1 MTAMSREE
9 VLTRYRR
16 LREISKRHQ
25 TEAVRYVPHSALL
38 DQARRIGLAVGKTL
52 VAESMDELTLAF
64 DLALYTAPPGR
75 SRGIER
81 YARSAAVAAGSD
93 DEVVLEAMRQAR
105 FSVWQ
110 VERRHEAV
118 GLVVQ
123 DLMRENSLWL
133 VDESLEQTAPE
144 GMSVAMRVIM
154 PEAFAMTCGVIV
166 PVDAM
171 LLDEVFEE
179 VLGRIRG
186 EADAIANDRRFATTI
201 YRMAVLEGL
210 MDQVGFVDPS

>member
-9 VLTRYRR
+9 ILTRYRG

-25 TEAVRYVPHSALL
+25 TEAIRFVPQSALL
-38 DQARRIGLAVGKTL
+38 DQARRIGLAIGQTL

-81 YARSAAVAAGSD
+81 YARSVAVPTGSD
-93 DEVVLEAMRQAR
+93 DAEVLQAMCQAR

-110 VERRHEAV
+110 VERRHETA
-118 GLVVQ
+118 GLIVR
-123 DLMRENSLWL
+123 DLMREDSLWL
-133 VDESLEQTAPE
+133 VDEGLEQTAPE
-144 GMSVAMRVIM
+144 GMSVAMRVITL
-154 PEAFAMTCGVIV
+154 ETFAMTCGVIV
-166 PVDAM
+166 PIDGM

-179 VLGRIRG
+179 VLGRLRG
-186 EADAIANDRRFATTI
+186 EADAIANDRRFATAL
-201 YRMAVLEGL
+201 YRKAVQEGL
-210 MDQVGFVDPS
+210 MDQVGLIDPG

>member
-38 DQARRIGLAVGKTL
+38 DQARRIGLAGGKTL

-81 YARSAAVAAGSD
+81 YARSAAVPAGSD
-93 DEVVLEAMRQAR
+93 DEVVLQAMRQAR

-123 DLMRENSLWL
+123 DLMRETSLWL

>member
-1 MTAMSREE
+1 MTAMSRDE

-64 DLALYTAPPGR
+64 DLALYIAPPGR

-81 YARSAAVAAGSD
+81 HARSAAVPARSD
-93 DEVVLEAMRQAR
+93 DEVVRQAMCQAR

-110 VERRHEAV
+110 VER
-118 GLVVQ
+118 Q
-123 DLMRENSLWL
+123 REQPL
-133 VDESLEQTAPE
+133 A
-144 GMSVAMRVIM
+144 
-154 PEAFAMTCGVIV
+154 C
-166 PVDAM
+166 
-171 LLDEVFEE
+171 
-179 VLGRIRG
+179 
-186 EADAIANDRRFATTI
+186 
-201 YRMAVLEGL
+201 
-210 MDQVGFVDPS
+210 

>member
-52 VAESMDELTLAF
+52 VTESMDELTLAF

-81 YARSAAVAAGSD
+81 YARSAAVPAGSD
-93 DEVVLEAMRQAR
+93 DAVVLQAMRQAR

-123 DLMRENSLWL
+123 DLMRETSLWL

>member
-81 YARSAAVAAGSD
+81 NARSAAVPARSD
-93 DEVVLEAMRQAR
+93 DEVVLQAMRQAR

-166 PVDAM
+166 PVEAM

-186 EADAIANDRRFATTI
+186 EADAIANDSRFATTI

>member
-1 MTAMSREE
+1 MAVMSRDET
-9 VLTRYRR
+9 LARYRG
-16 LREISKRHQ
+16 LREINKRHQ
-25 TEAVRYVPHSALL
+25 TQAARFVPHSALL
-38 DQARRIGLAVGKTL
+38 DQARRIGLAIGKTL
-52 VAESMDELTLAF
+52 VADSMDELTLAF

-81 YARSAAVAAGSD
+81 YARATAVPSESE
-93 DEVVLEAMRQAR
+93 DEAVLQAMCQAR

-110 VERRHEAV
+110 VERRHETA
-118 GLVVQ
+118 GLIMQ
-123 DLMRENSLWL
+123 DLMREKSLWL
-133 VDESLEQTAPE
+133 VDEGLEQTAVE
-144 GMSVAMRVIM
+144 GMSVAMRVIT

-186 EADAIANDRRFATTI
+186 EADAIANDRRFATAI
-201 YRMAVLEGL
+201 YRRAILDGL
-210 MDQVGFVDPS
+210 MDQVGLADPS

>member
-81 YARSAAVAAGSD
+81 YARSAAVPAGSD
-93 DEVVLEAMRQAR
+93 DEVVLQAMRQAR

-166 PVDAM
+166 PVNAM
-171 LLDEVFEE
+171 LLDEVFDE

>member
-9 VLTRYRR
+9 ILTRYRD

-25 TEAVRYVPHSALL
+25 TEAVRFVPHSALL
-38 DQARRIGLAVGKTL
+38 DQARRIGLAIGKTL

-81 YARSAAVAAGSD
+81 YARSAAVPPGSD
-93 DEVVLEAMRQAR
+93 DQGVLQAMCQAR

-110 VERRHEAV
+110 VERRHETA
-118 GLVVQ
+118 GLIVQ
-123 DLMRENSLWL
+123 DLMREESLWL
-133 VDESLEQTAPE
+133 VDEGLEQTAAE
-144 GMSVAMRVIM
+144 GMSLAMRVIT

-186 EADAIANDRRFATTI
+186 VADAIANDRRFATAI
-201 YRMAVLEGL
+201 YRRAVLDGL
-210 MDQVGFVDPS
+210 MDQVGLIDPS

>member
-81 YARSAAVAAGSD
+81 YARSAAVPAGSD
-93 DEVVLEAMRQAR
+93 DAVVLQAMRQAR

-123 DLMRENSLWL
+123 DLMRETSLWL

-201 YRMAVLEGL
+201 DRMAVLEGL

>member
-1 MTAMSREE
+1 MAGMGREE
-9 VLTRYRR
+9 ILTRYRR
-16 LREISKRHQ
+16 LREISTRHHG
-25 TEAVRYVPHSALL
+25 AALKFVPHAALL
-38 DQARRIGLAVGKTL
+38 EQARRLGLTVGKTL

-81 YARSAAVAAGSD
+81 YARSAAVPAGSD
-93 DEVVLEAMRQAR
+93 DEVVLQAMRQAR

-123 DLMRENSLWL
+123 DLMRETSLWL

>member
-38 DQARRIGLAVGKTL
+38 DQARRIGLTVGKTL

-81 YARSAAVAAGSD
+81 YARSAAVPAGSD
-93 DEVVLEAMRQAR
+93 DEVVLQAMRQAR

>member
-9 VLTRYRR
+9 ILTRYRG

-25 TEAVRYVPHSALL
+25 TEAVKYVPHSALL
-38 DQARRIGLAVGKTL
+38 EQARRIGLAIGRTL

-81 YARSAAVAAGSD
+81 YARSADVPTGPD
-93 DEVVLEAMRQAR
+93 DEVVLQAMCQAR

-110 VERRHEAV
+110 AERRHERA
-118 GLVVQ
+118 GLIVQ
-123 DLMRENSLWL
+123 DLMREESLWL
-133 VDESLEQTAPE
+133 VDEGLEQTAAE
-144 GMSVAMRVIM
+144 GMSLARRVIT
-154 PEAFAMTCGVIV
+154 PEAVAMTCGVIV

-186 EADAIANDRRFATTI
+186 EADAIANDRRFATAI
-201 YRMAVLEGL
+201 YRRAVLEGL
-210 MDQVGFVDPS
+210 MDQVSLIDPS

>member
-81 YARSAAVAAGSD
+81 YARSAAVPAGSD
-93 DEVVLEAMRQAR
+93 DEVVLQAMRQAR

-123 DLMRENSLWL
+123 DLMRETSLWL

>member
-9 VLTRYRR
+9 VLTRYRH

-81 YARSAAVAAGSD
+81 YARSAAVPG
-93 DEVVLEAMRQAR
+93 
-105 FSVWQ
+105 
-110 VERRHEAV
+110 V
-118 GLVVQ
+118 G
-123 DLMRENSLWL
+123 
-133 VDESLEQTAPE
+133 
-144 GMSVAMRVIM
+144 
-154 PEAFAMTCGVIV
+154 
-166 PVDAM
+166 
-171 LLDEVFEE
+171 
-179 VLGRIRG
+179 
-186 EADAIANDRRFATTI
+186 
-201 YRMAVLEGL
+201 
-210 MDQVGFVDPS
+210 

>member
-75 SRGIER
+75 SRAIER
-81 YARSAAVAAGSD
+81 YARSAAVPAGSD
-93 DEVVLEAMRQAR
+93 DEVVLQAMRQAR

-118 GLVVQ
+118 GLVMQ

>member
-81 YARSAAVAAGSD
+81 YARSAAVPAGSD
-93 DEVVLEAMRQAR
+93 DEVVLQAMRQAR

-118 GLVVQ
+118 GLVMQ

-210 MDQVGFVDPS
+210 MDQVGFADPT

>member
-25 TEAVRYVPHSALL
+25 TEAVSYVPHSALL

-81 YARSAAVAAGSD
+81 YARSAAVPAGSD
-93 DEVVLEAMRQAR
+93 DEVVLQAMRQAR

>member
-93 DEVVLEAMRQAR
+93 DEVVLQAMRQAR

-179 VLGRIRG
+179 VFGRIRG

>member
-93 DEVVLEAMRQAR
+93 DEVVLQAMRQAR

-171 LLDEVFEE
+171 LLDEVFDE
-179 VLGRIRG
+179 VLGRIRD

>member
-1 MTAMSREE
+1 MSREE

-81 YARSAAVAAGSD
+81 YARSAAVPAGSD
-93 DEVVLEAMRQAR
+93 DEVVLQAMRQAR

>member
-1 MTAMSREE
+1 MTAMGREE

-93 DEVVLEAMRQAR
+93 DEVVLQAMRQAR

-144 GMSVAMRVIM
+144 GVSVAMRVIM

-166 PVDAM
+166 PVDH
-171 LLDEVFEE
+171 L
-179 VLGRIRG
+179 RP
-186 EADAIANDRRFATTI
+186 T
-201 YRMAVLEGL
+201 
-210 MDQVGFVDPS
+210 

>member
-1 MTAMSREE
+1 MSREE

-16 LREISKRHQ
+16 LRDISKRHQ

-64 DLALYTAPPGR
+64 DLALYTAPPAR

-81 YARSAAVAAGSD
+81 YARSAAVPAGSD
-93 DEVVLEAMRQAR
+93 DEVVLQAMRQAR

-166 PVDAM
+166 PIDAM

-210 MDQVGFVDPS
+210 MDQIGFVDPS

>member
-9 VLTRYRR
+9 ILTRYRR

-81 YARSAAVAAGSD
+81 YARSAAVPAGSD
-93 DEVVLEAMRQAR
+93 DEVVLQAMRQAR

>member
-1 MTAMSREE
+1 M
-9 VLTRYRR
+9 
-16 LREISKRHQ
+16 
-25 TEAVRYVPHSALL
+25 P
-38 DQARRIGLAVGKTL
+38 ARPL
-52 VAESMDELTLAF
+52 F
-64 DLALYTAPPGR
+64 P
-75 SRGIER
+75 
-81 YARSAAVAAGSD
+81 GSD
-93 DEVVLEAMRQAR
+93 DEVVLQAMRQVR

>member
-81 YARSAAVAAGSD
+81 YARSAAVSVGSD
-93 DEVVLEAMRQAR
+93 EEVVLQAMRQAR

-118 GLVVQ
+118 GLVVH

>member
-81 YARSAAVAAGSD
+81 YARSAAVPAGSD
-93 DEVVLEAMRQAR
+93 DEVVLQAMRQAR

-118 GLVVQ
+118 GLVMQ

>member
-81 YARSAAVAAGSD
+81 YARSAAVPAGSD
-93 DEVVLEAMRQAR
+93 DAVVLQAMRQAR

-123 DLMRENSLWL
+123 DLMRETSLWL

-186 EADAIANDRRFATTI
+186 EADAIANDRRFATSI

>member
-81 YARSAAVAAGSD
+81 YARSAAVPAGSD
-93 DEVVLEAMRQAR
+93 DDVVLQAMREAR